1 LHLLKSGSK
10 PLGAIRKKKKYDAKG
25 DLAQYKEA
33 KRLQGDIVD
42 SVAQSA
48 QHAQESNY
56 SQSQSQIDGD
66 MK

>member
-10 PLGAIRKKKKYDAKG
+10 PLGAIRKKKKFDAKG
-25 DLAQYKEA
+25 DLAQYKAA

-42 SVAQSA
+42 SVAHSA
-48 QHAQESNY
+48 QYAQESNY
-56 SQSQSQIDGD
+56 SQSQRQIDGD

>member
-10 PLGAIRKKKKYDAKG
+10 PLGAIRKKKKFEAKG
-25 DLAQYKEA
+25 DLAEYKEA

-42 SVAQSA
+42 SVLHSA
-48 QHAQESNY
+48 QNVQESNY
-56 SQSQSQIDGD
+56 SQSQSQMDGD